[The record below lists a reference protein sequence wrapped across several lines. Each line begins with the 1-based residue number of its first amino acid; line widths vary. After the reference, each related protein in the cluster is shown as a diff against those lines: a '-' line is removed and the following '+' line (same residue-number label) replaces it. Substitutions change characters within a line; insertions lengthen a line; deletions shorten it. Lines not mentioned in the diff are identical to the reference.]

1 VCHDPDQIRKIFDR
15 QTKVGNLRV
24 KIAENKPI
32 IHKNVG
38 FVWAIFSRSH
48 DHWLV
53 AGGKNKSWFLGQ
65 IVAQNVGRL
74 KSSVFLS
81 SFTA

>member
-1 VCHDPDQIRKIFDR
+1 MIQIKSERSSID

-38 FVWAIFSRSH
+38 FVWAIFSR
-48 DHWLV
+48 V
-53 AGGKNKSWFLGQ
+53 ARPLAGLLGGKINHGFLGQ